1 MYMWSLPLPQAVKVP
16 ASEEQAN
23 VPDLEEGEQYEF
35 RVRANTEA
43 GPPGKPST
51 PTPAVTAEDRP
62 GKEKNPNGNLTPSM
76 QW

>member
-1 MYMWSLPLPQAVKVP
+1 MHMVCSANCLLLSQAVKVSP
-16 ASEEQAN
+16 KEEQAI

-62 GKEKNPNGNLTPSM
+62 GKDNNSPLH
-76 QW
+76 